1 VFKDKTTNRLILV
14 FMIIVGLIILLG
26 QCNNPKVV
34 TNEIRVVDTMWKHS
48 VDTVRGIPTLVKT
61 IETRVDSF
69 IQYEVVENP
78 ITHEKYNQLVDAAN
92 ELYRE
97 HTNTKIYSDTQNLKY
112 GQLVINDT
120 VTRNELRGRGIIT
133 DFKIPVV
140 TNVITA
146 KPRGIVYFGA
156 GANYSLDT
164 TLGIKASLLWITKKG
179 HGFELETGI
188 NTRSNV
194 HVGFKYVI
202 PIRRK
207 TN

>member
-1 VFKDKTTNRLILV
+1 
-14 FMIIVGLIILLG
+14 MIIVGLIILLG

-97 HTNTKIYSDTQNLKY
+97 HTNTKIYSDTQN
-112 GQLVINDT
+112 
-120 VTRNELRGRGIIT
+120 
-133 DFKIPVV
+133 
-140 TNVITA
+140 
-146 KPRGIVYFGA
+146 
-156 GANYSLDT
+156 
-164 TLGIKASLLWITKKG
+164 
-179 HGFELETGI
+179 
-188 NTRSNV
+188 
-194 HVGFKYVI
+194 
-202 PIRRK
+202 
-207 TN
+207 